1 MNKKVTNMEK
11 DEMYVV
17 NQPRKSIVSLV
28 LFDENITD
36 EIHENIIK
44 LNEISDV
51 IFIFSREYKRI
62 DKNKLTSLYNGCAWI
77 ESYDNLGFTFFKVLD
92 YCVQIFRMHNSF
104 LLINMNNLV
113 GIGDKFFDNIKSV
126 NSSSITKP
134 IFKLRQLSAGDYKQI
149 YTRKEISEDS
159 FLDKVRRFFGVYD
172 ELEEENEDNMFC
184 SYTSDSVALVYFRPT
199 ILKMIEFNSEN
210 VYSELF
216 DNMSDCRYLF
226 ASMTKYL
233 NLDIIDCSIENLAIG
248 KL

>member
-1 MNKKVTNMEK
+1 MEK

-36 EIHENIIK
+36 EIHNNIVK

-51 IFIFSREYKRI
+51 IFIFSKDYKRI
-62 DKNKLTSLYNGCAWI
+62 DKNKLTSLYGACAWI
-77 ESYDNLGFTFFKVLD
+77 ESYDNLGFTLFKVLS
-92 YCVQIFRMHNSF
+92 YCVEIFRVHNSF
-104 LLINMNNLV
+104 LLMNMCNLV
-113 GIGDKFFDNIKSV
+113 GIDDKFFNNIKSV

-134 IFKLRQLSAGDYKQI
+134 IFKLRQLSAEDYKQI
-149 YTRKEISEDS
+149 YTKKEVGRGS
-159 FLDKVRRFFGVYD
+159 FLDRIRKLFGVGD
-172 ELEEENEDNMFC
+172 ELENENKDNMFC
-184 SYTSDSVALVYFRPT
+184 SYTSDSVALVYFRPIIT
-199 ILKMIEFNSEN
+199 KMIEFNNNN

-226 ASMTKYL
+226 ASMTKYM
-233 NLDIIDCSIENLAIG
+233 NLDIKDCSIENLAIG